1 MIFAPFR
8 IATFAVF
15 ATSGLSLFSRV
26 IPGSQVLAAASAPSA
41 VRVTPCVE
49 EARLSAIDGAMTRL
63 TSAKAIDAKVYEAQE
78 PRLVTRSGNLITYE
92 FMLQTYD
99 DYSGGV
105 WPARERHQVV
115 VLFDRKARTPESN
128 CRIQN
133 KTLLDI
139 WY

>member
-1 MIFAPFR
+1 MIFAPIRF
-8 IATFAVF
+8 ATYAVF

-26 IPGSQVLAAASAPSA
+26 IPGSQLLAAASSA
-41 VRVTPCVE
+41 RVTPCVE
-49 EARLSAIDGAMTRL
+49 EARLSAIDSAMIRL
-63 TSAKAIDAKVYEAQE
+63 TTSKAIDAKVYEAQE
-78 PRLVTRSGNLITYE
+78 PRLVTRNGNLITYE

-115 VLFDRKARTPESN
+115 VLIDRKARTPEAN
-128 CRIQN
+128 CRIQS
-133 KTLLDI
+133 KALLDI